1 MGTHDTIT
9 DRLSEYLD
17 GEIEAPARAEVE
29 AHLRGCAEC
38 RAALSEL
45 REVAAR
51 AAALED
57 APPERDLWPALH
69 RTIEAD
75 QRRVA
80 QFPARR
86 RFSFTLPQLVAA
98 SLALMTLSGGMVWLA
113 RLGGDRTD
121 FPPMVAVEPVPV
133 VAPANFADEPYD
145 RAIAELQE
153 TLEAGRTRLDAETVR
168 VLEQNLESID
178 RAIEQCRRALAADP
192 ANVYLNGHLADAKKR
207 KLALLRTAS
216 ALAGT

>member
-216 ALAGT
+216 ALAGS